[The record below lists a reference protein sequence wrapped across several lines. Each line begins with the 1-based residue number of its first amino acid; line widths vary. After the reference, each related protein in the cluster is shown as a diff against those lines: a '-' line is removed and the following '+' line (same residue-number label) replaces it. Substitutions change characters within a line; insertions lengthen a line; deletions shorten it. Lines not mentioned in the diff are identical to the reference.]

1 MWFISGDVQLQQAWE
16 IMRNWR
22 DTLKSHPYNKQ
33 SLFIMGDNEDDRR
46 TLETHAHSVP
56 KMNNYPAKNAVFTG
70 SNGNKY
76 KKKWCL
82 L

>member
-1 MWFISGDVQLQQAWE
+1 MWFISGDVQLQRAWE
-16 IMRNWR
+16 IMR
-22 DTLKSHPYNKQ
+22 TT
-33 SLFIMGDNEDDRR
+33 EDIFT

-82 L
+82 V